1 MTKSHLPQ
9 AVAALAAAVTTLVLF
24 SSVISLADND
34 KAALAAAHVKP
45 TTLAENSGR
54 AHLAETPCAGCPNLL
69 GPQPPDFAPRA
80 APSPSFRLGGLN
92 D

>member
-9 AVAALAAAVTTLVLF
+9 AVAAFAAVVTTLVLF
-24 SSVISLADND
+24 SSVTSLADND

-54 AHLAETPCAGCPNLL
+54 A
-69 GPQPPDFAPRA
+69 PR
-80 APSPSFRLGGLN
+80 
-92 D
+92 